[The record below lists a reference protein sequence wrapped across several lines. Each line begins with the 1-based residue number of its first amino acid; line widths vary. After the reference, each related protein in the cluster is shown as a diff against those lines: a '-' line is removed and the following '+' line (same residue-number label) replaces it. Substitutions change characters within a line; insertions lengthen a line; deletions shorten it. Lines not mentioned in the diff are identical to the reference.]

1 MVANGV
7 GIPEQD
13 MSNMFQ
19 PFFRAGNVFN
29 IEGNGL
35 GLTIVRE
42 CVRLHGGDVSFTSTQ
57 GKGSTFIVT
66 LPDNG

>member
-1 MVANGV
+1 
-7 GIPEQD
+7 
-13 MSNMFQ
+13 MFQ

-42 CVRLHGGDVSFTSTQ
+42 CVRLHGGDVSFSSIQ
-57 GKGSTFIVT
+57 GKGSTFFVH
-66 LPDNG
+66 LPVKA